1 MHRLGGNCP
10 EPAYPYC
17 STMENFLSH
26 LHPERLNF
34 LWDASSRLAIS
45 LCAALLILCLG
56 WWISKRIGHWLNRLM
71 GGQTRVDAT
80 LTPILCDI
88 AVWGIRILAIVGA
101 LSRVGIETA
110 SIIAVLGAAGL
121 AIGLALQGTLQNIAA
136 GIMLLALR
144 PFRVGDYID
153 GGGGEVAGTV
163 EEVSLFMTRLT
174 KPDGICEY
182 VPNSALWSHSV
193 RNYTRNPTRRLDLE
207 TEVSLQ
213 DDIPRALEALK
224 TLAANEPMVLAD
236 PPPLAMVMRFDDSV
250 AVLNLRVWA
259 RTEHFWDMRWTLAQ
273 QVRATLAE
281 ARCAV
286 PMRIRELH
294 IVQDAAPKTEGEPAR
309 QGRKTA
315 QTLAG

>member
-1 MHRLGGNCP
+1 
-10 EPAYPYC
+10 
-17 STMENFLSH
+17 MENFLAH

-34 LWDASSRLAIS
+34 LWDAFSRFAVS
-45 LCAALLILCLG
+45 LCASLLILFVG
-56 WWISKRIGHWLNRLM
+56 WWLSKRIGRWLHRM
-71 GGQTRVDAT
+71 MSRQSRVDAT

-88 AVWGIRILAIVGA
+88 AVWGIRILAVIGA
-101 LSRVGIETA
+101 LSRLGIETA

-163 EEVSLFMTRLT
+163 EEVGLFMTRLA

-182 VPNSALWSHSV
+182 VPNSALWSHTV

-207 TEVSLQ
+207 AEVSLN
-213 DDIPRALEALK
+213 DDIPRAIEALK
-224 TLAANEPMVLAD
+224 ALAANEPLVLPD
-236 PPPLAMVMRFDDSV
+236 PAPMAMVMRFDDSV

-259 RTEHFWDMRWTLAQ
+259 KTEAFWDMRWKLARQ
-273 QVRATLAE
+273 IRATLDE
-281 ARCAV
+281 ACCTLPARV
-286 PMRIRELH
+286 RELH
-294 IVQDAAPKTEGEPAR
+294 IVHGAAQNANEERRLRDSEALLR
-309 QGRKTA
+309 
-315 QTLAG
+315 

>member
-1 MHRLGGNCP
+1 
-10 EPAYPYC
+10 
-17 STMENFLSH
+17 MENFLSH

-34 LWDASSRLAIS
+34 LWDAASSLAVS
-45 LCAALLILCLG
+45 LCAALLILLLG
-56 WWISKRIGHWLNRLM
+56 WWVSKRIGRWLNRLM
-71 GGQTRVDAT
+71 SGQTRVDAT

-101 LSRVGIETA
+101 LSRLGIETA

-193 RNYTRNPTRRLDLE
+193 RNYTRNPNRRLDLE

-224 TLAANEPMVLAD
+224 ALAASEPLVLTD
-236 PPPLAMVMRFDDSV
+236 PAPLAMVMRFDDSV

-259 RTEHFWDMRWTLAQ
+259 KTEHFWDMRWKLAQ
-273 QVRATLAE
+273 QVRTTLE
-281 ARCAV
+281 DARCTLPV
-286 PMRIRELH
+286 RIRELH
-294 IVQDAAPKTEGEPAR
+294 IVRDAAQKTGEERDR
-309 QGRKTA
+309 QGHEIDQA
-315 QTLAG
+315 VAG

>member
-1 MHRLGGNCP
+1 
-10 EPAYPYC
+10 
-17 STMENFLSH
+17 MEHFFSH
-26 LHPERLNF
+26 LHPERLTF
-34 LWDASSRLAIS
+34 LWDASSRLAVS
-45 LCAALLILCLG
+45 LCAALLILLLG
-56 WWISKRIGHWLNRLM
+56 WWISKRIGRWLNRLM
-71 GGQTRVDAT
+71 SGPTRVDAT

-193 RNYTRNPTRRLDLE
+193 RNYTRNPNRRLDLE

-224 TLAANEPMVLAD
+224 ALAANEPMVLTD
-236 PPPLAMVMRFDDSV
+236 PAPLAMVMRFDDSV
-250 AVLNLRVWA
+250 AVLNLRGWA
-259 RTEHFWDMRWTLAQ
+259 QTEHFWDMRWKLAQ
-273 QVRATLAE
+273 QVRTTLE
-281 ARCAV
+281 SARCALPV
-286 PMRIRELH
+286 RIRELH
-294 IVQDAAPKTEGEPAR
+294 IVRDASQKTDEEPDR
-309 QGRKTA
+309 QSHETS
-315 QTLAG
+315 QTVAG

>member
-1 MHRLGGNCP
+1 
-10 EPAYPYC
+10 
-17 STMENFLSH
+17 MENFLSH
-26 LHPERLNF
+26 LHPERLTF
-34 LWDASSRLAIS
+34 LWDAFSRLAVS
-45 LCAALLILCLG
+45 LCAALLILVLG
-56 WWISKRIGHWLNRLM
+56 WWISKRIGRWLNRLM
-71 GGQTRVDAT
+71 SGQTRVDAT

-110 SIIAVLGAAGL
+110 SMIAVLGAAGL

-193 RNYTRNPTRRLDLE
+193 RNYTRNPNRRLDLE

-224 TLAANEPMVLAD
+224 TLAANEPMVLTD
-236 PPPLAMVMRFDDSV
+236 PAPLAMVMRFDDSV

-259 RTEHFWDMRWTLAQ
+259 KTEHFWDMRWKLAQ
-273 QVRATLAE
+273 QVRTTLE
-281 ARCAV
+281 SARCTLPV
-286 PMRIRELH
+286 RIRELH
-294 IVQDAAPKTEGEPAR
+294 IVRDAGQKTDEERSRQDRETD
-309 QGRKTA
+309 
-315 QTLAG
+315 QTVAG